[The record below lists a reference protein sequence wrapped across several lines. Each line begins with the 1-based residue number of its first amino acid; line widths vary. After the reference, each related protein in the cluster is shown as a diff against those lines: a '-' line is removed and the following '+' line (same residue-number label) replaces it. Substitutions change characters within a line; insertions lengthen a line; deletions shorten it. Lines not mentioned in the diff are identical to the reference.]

1 MFLLDT
7 NVVSELRKAKSNKA
21 NPHVIAWAK
30 QQTVSDLYV
39 SAISILEIEMGILQV
54 ERKDTHQGALL
65 RHWLESHVLPTFAER
80 ILPIDV
86 QVARS
91 CAKLHVPDRRSERD
105 ALIAATA
112 ITHGMTVIT
121 RNLQD
126 FDATGVS
133 CINPW
138 ASG

>member
-21 NPHVIAWAK
+21 NPQVVAWAK
-30 QQTVSDLYV
+30 QQAISDLYL
-39 SAISILEIEMGILQV
+39 SAISILEIETGILQV
-54 ERKDTHQGALL
+54 ERKDTHQGMLL
-65 RHWLESHVLPTFAER
+65 RHWLESHVLPVFAER

-86 QVARS
+86 PVARG

-112 ITHGMTVIT
+112 MAHGMPVVT
-121 RNLQD
+121 RNVRD
-126 FDATGVS
+126 FDATGVA

-138 ASG
+138 GI